1 MPDDRAPWHS
11 WLAGAGMVLALGGFA
26 RGEDLAWRGVALAVL
41 IALAWWRPALTVLLV
56 PLSVPLALIP
66 AQLDLAGRTLLV
78 PLHELALLVAVLVAV
93 LREPRLV
100 WSELHDA
107 VRRRAPLL
115 LVGVA
120 LVLAGLLGVALAVPE
135 GRGAALREW
144 RWTLLEPLAFL
155 WLLRRTPGQAWRA
168 AQMVAIA
175 GALVAIIAWLQ
186 WFGIDLAPWFGEKQ
200 NFGTPNV
207 VEVDGVR
214 RVTSVYGH
222 PNNLGLTLGRLWPL
236 ALVAAWL
243 AHQRA
248 ARLAW
253 GAATLL
259 ILGGVALSF
268 SRGAWIGALAAGLV
282 LGAALA
288 GRWRRT
294 MPLLLASAVLL
305 GAAILVISARG
316 GLGGGSVTNRALLWH
331 EALGLLAQHPLGIGP
346 DQFYFWHN
354 PEFGRS
360 TIDPSLIGTS
370 DQYASHP
377 HQGLLEVWLAVGPVG
392 LLALLAGGGL
402 ALRRA
407 WHAVGWGDWRGAAI
421 LAAAAAA
428 ITHGMVDQF
437 YFVEDLALI
446 FWLLV
451 ALAWQLPTTDGPAL
465 KEEPHAL
472 HRA

>member
-1 MPDDRAPWHS
+1 MMRDRDRVRDG
-11 WLAGAGMVLALGGFA
+11 LIGGGLVLALGGVA
-26 RGEDLAWRGVALAVL
+26 RGEELVLRLVALALLV
-41 IALAWWRPALTVLLV
+41 ALAWWRPTLVVLLV
-56 PLSVPLALIP
+56 PLSAPLALIP
-66 AQLDLAGRTLLV
+66 AQFALAGRTLLV
-78 PLHELALLVAVLVAV
+78 PLHELALLVAVAAAV
-93 LREPRLV
+93 LRAPRLV
-100 WSELHDA
+100 WHELRDA
-107 VRRRAPLL
+107 ARRRAPLL
-115 LVGVA
+115 LIGVA
-120 LVLAGLLGVALAVPE
+120 LLLAGLLGVAFAMPD

-144 RWTLLEPLAFL
+144 RWMLLEPLLFL

-168 AQMVAIA
+168 ARAFIIA
-175 GALVAIIAWLQ
+175 GVLVAAVAWLQ
-186 WFGIDLAPWFGEKQ
+186 WVGIDLAPRFGEKQ

-236 ALVAAWL
+236 ALVAALL
-243 AHQRA
+243 AHHRA

-253 GAATLL
+253 AAATLL

-282 LGAALA
+282 LGGALA
-288 GRWRRT
+288 GRWRRS
-294 MPLLLASAVLL
+294 MPLLLAGAVLL
-305 GAAILVISARG
+305 GGAVLVIGARG
-316 GLGGGSVTNRALLWH
+316 GLGGGSVTNRALLWQ
-331 EALGLLAQHPLGIGP
+331 EALGLLARHPLGLGP

-360 TIDPSLIGTS
+360 TIDPALIGTS

-377 HQGLLEVWLAVGPVG
+377 HQGLLEIWLAVGPIG

-407 WHAVGWGDWRGAAI
+407 WRTVGRGDWRGAAI

-428 ITHGMVDQF
+428 VTHGMVDQL

-451 ALAWQLPTTDGPAL
+451 ALAWQLPAADAPAP
-465 KEEPHAL
+465 EEELHAL